1 MTQQSFEFAQK
12 FWGSKKLYKPNPTPR
27 LRSGL
32 YFPHMEHHTIE
43 LSERTWLEIEYE
55 VDAGVE
61 GSYNE
66 APSNPF
72 VSIQTITLCQ
82 LHEVRR
88 MQRVEVY
95 GDDSIDDTLFP
106 IDMGMIEF
114 DIEEKLRR

>member
-1 MTQQSFEFAQK
+1 MTTK
-12 FWGSKKLYKPNPTPR
+12 NTD
-27 LRSGL
+27 
-32 YFPHMEHHTIE
+32 MEHYTIE
-43 LSERTWLEIEYE
+43 LEDNTSLEIEYE

-72 VSIQTITLCQ
+72 ISIQTITLCQ
-82 LHEVRR
+82 LHDGTGTQEI
-88 MQRVEVY
+88 EIY
-95 GDDSIDDTLFP
+95 GDHSIDDTLFP

>member
-1 MTQQSFEFAQK
+1 
-12 FWGSKKLYKPNPTPR
+12 
-27 LRSGL
+27 
-32 YFPHMEHHTIE
+32 MEHYTIE
-43 LSERTWLEIEYE
+43 LEDNTSLEIEYE

-72 VSIQTITLCQ
+72 ISIQTITLCQ
-82 LHEVRR
+82 MHEVTGIG
-88 MQRVEVY
+88 QVEIY

>member
-1 MTQQSFEFAQK
+1 MTTK
-12 FWGSKKLYKPNPTPR
+12 NTD
-27 LRSGL
+27 
-32 YFPHMEHHTIE
+32 MEHHTIE
-43 LSERTWLEIEYE
+43 LEDNTSLEIEYE

-72 VSIQTITLCQ
+72 ISIQTITLCQ
-82 LHEVRR
+82 MHEVTGIG
-88 MQRVEVY
+88 QVEIY

>member
-1 MTQQSFEFAQK
+1 VTTK
-12 FWGSKKLYKPNPTPR
+12 NTD
-27 LRSGL
+27 
-32 YFPHMEHHTIE
+32 MEHHTIE
-43 LSERTWLEIEYE
+43 LSAKTWLEIEYE

-106 IDMGMIEF
+106 VDFDMIEHII
-114 DIEEKLRR
+114 IEELRK

>member
-1 MTQQSFEFAQK
+1 
-12 FWGSKKLYKPNPTPR
+12 
-27 LRSGL
+27 
-32 YFPHMEHHTIE
+32 MEHHAID
-43 LSERTWLEIEYE
+43 LDERTWLEVAYE

-72 VSIQTITLCQ
+72 ISI
-82 LHEVRR
+82 H
-88 MQRVEVY
+88 
-95 GDDSIDDTLFP
+95 SIDDTLFP